1 MDRNELRERNKLI
14 REQLGKFI
22 LDMAKLAFAGW
33 REPLVG
39 VLRVFMGSEIL
50 GGLFYDV
57 ANLVFAAV
65 VLGGFTSITNESES
79 ADLTL
84 VMSGVFATGLLF
96 FIGYKILK

>member
-1 MDRNELRERNKLI
+1 MDSSFGSLRQIRANVGSPAYNSIWRNS
-14 REQLGKFI
+14 FS
-22 LDMAKLAFAGW
+22 
-33 REPLVG
+33 P
-39 VLRVFMGSEIL
+39 
-50 GGLFYDV
+50 
-57 ANLVFAAV
+57 V